1 MPFNLLST
9 LCPLLS
15 TLRPFHTVSY
25 PYCMTMDIHQL
36 INSDVEDSR
45 PNRELAEI
53 PLEEDRYVRNE

>member
-1 MPFNLLST
+1 MPFNLLSM

-25 PYCMTMDIHQL
+25 PYRMTMDIHQL